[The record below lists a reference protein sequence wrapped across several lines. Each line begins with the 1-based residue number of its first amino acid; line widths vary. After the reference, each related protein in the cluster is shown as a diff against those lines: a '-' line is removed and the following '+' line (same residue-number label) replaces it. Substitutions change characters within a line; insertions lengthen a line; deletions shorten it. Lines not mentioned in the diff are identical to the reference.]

1 MREGT
6 RIYALGLFCEFLIQE
21 NDLQMVKRK
30 KKRQEAFRWAGV
42 PLAVNTAEY
51 YPLECSLI
59 QTPSDK
65 RVCQVFE
72 E

>member
-1 MREGT
+1 M
-6 RIYALGLFCEFLIQE
+6 
-21 NDLQMVKRK
+21 
-30 KKRQEAFRWAGV
+30 

-65 RVCQVFE
+65 GFAKFLKNSYLILIYLQGTGIKDLSV
-72 E
+72 